1 MRLSFHTVFKIS
13 PIFVD
18 NQLLEQW
25 SFLSTPWKKCV
36 SGRVI
41 MKWFMDLTIKKKLVY
56 AFGVLAFFVAVIGIL
71 GFLGIWAEKKA
82 QGNLYMENVVPLTR
96 LAEAQTALLQV
107 RGDLPA
113 LLLRSSASERQRTA
127 DEINNTLRK
136 VDRAMAQLDSSRF
149 PAEANYE
156 KEKFIASWKVV
167 TSATSRMI
175 DDVVKNRIVE
185 ATKIHDEIII
195 GEIAICQQVLT
206 SGIRVT
212 EQEARRIGTSGNSTF
227 LVMSVVLFLLVTISI
242 VFAVVGGYRIASVV
256 STPIVTLAVTA
267 DALASGD
274 VNVVVDGTASDEI
287 GRLGSSITTLAQSMK
302 KQAEEA
308 EQIAL
313 GNLYLNVRQRSD
325 ADVLARSR
333 NRVAE
338 ILRSLLADTN
348 ALTLAAREGKL
359 HVRGDIQKY
368 QGGYRD
374 IIDGMNKTLDA
385 IIVPLQESADVLS
398 AMATGDLSLRMKGEY
413 RGDHQLIGNSVNSLA
428 ESLCAAL
435 RDVSEVVAATA
446 SSSAEISSSTEEMA
460 AGAQEQ
466 NSQTAEVAGAIE
478 EMTAT
483 ILENAKSAKQALDTA
498 KKARQVAEDGG
509 NVVAETV
516 HGMSR
521 IAEVVKKSA
530 VTVQALGKSSTQ
542 IGEIVQVIDDIA
554 DQTNLLALNAAIE
567 AARAGEQGRGFAV
580 VADEVRKLAE
590 RTTKA
595 TKEIALMI
603 KKIQIDTNGAVS
615 SMEEGTHEVDKGIML
630 AQRAGSALHEI
641 VTVVSQLTD
650 MATQIATGSEQQ
662 TAAAEEISKN
672 IEGISSVT
680 HQSAA
685 GTQEIARAAED
696 LSQLTNQLQR
706 LVAQFTIGTTASVNS
721 KMSIPARNRT
731 EKKGDTSL

>member
-1 MRLSFHTVFKIS
+1 
-13 PIFVD
+13 
-18 NQLLEQW
+18 
-25 SFLSTPWKKCV
+25 
-36 SGRVI
+36 
-41 MKWFMDLTIKKKLVY
+41 MKWFMNLDIKMKLVY
-56 AFGVLAFFVAVIGIL
+56 AFGVLAFIVAVIGVMGYL
-71 GFLGIWAEKKA
+71 GVRAEKKA
-82 QGNLYMENVVPLTR
+82 QDDLYTNEYIPLTM
-96 LAEAQTALLQV
+96 LAEAQTALQRV
-107 RGDLPA
+107 RGNLPN
-113 LLLRSSASERQRTA
+113 LLRQSTGSDRQLSAT
-127 DEINNTLRK
+127 EIQKDIRR
-136 VDRAMAQLDSSRF
+136 VEDVMARFEISRMS
-149 PAEANYE
+149 AEAKSE
-156 KEKFIASWKVV
+156 QVKFNASWLRLK
-167 TSATSRMI
+167 TGATRMI
-175 DDVVKNRIVE
+175 DFTLKNQLDEASKIREEIVR
-185 ATKIHDEIII
+185 
-195 GEIAICQQVLT
+195 GEISVCQQALT
-206 SGIRVT
+206 RLIDYS
-212 EQEARRIGTSGNSTF
+212 EQEAERIVLSGESTF
-227 LVMSVVLFLLVTISI
+227 QVMNVILILLVVLSI
-242 VFAVVGGYRIASVV
+242 VLAAVGGLLIASAVSKPVV
-256 STPIVTLAVTA
+256 ALVEAA

-274 VNVVVDGTASDEI
+274 VNVTVNGTTSDEI
-287 GRLGSSITTLAQSMK
+287 GRLGNSINTLANNIK
-302 KQAEEA
+302 NQAAEA

-313 GNLYLNVRQRSD
+313 GNLHVDVHQRSD
-325 ADVLARSR
+325 VDILAKSR
-333 NRVAE
+333 NRVVE
-338 ILRSLLADTN
+338 ILRSLLDETN
-348 ALTLAAREGKL
+348 SLSLAAREGRL
-359 HVRGDIQKY
+359 HVRGDIHKY
-368 QGGYRD
+368 NGGYRD

-385 IIVPLQESADVLS
+385 IVNPLQESSDVLS
-398 AMATGDLSLRMKGEY
+398 AMATGDLSVRMKGNY
-413 RGDHQLIGNSVNSLA
+413 KGDHQLIENSVNSLA

-483 ILENAKSAKQALDTA
+483 ILENAKSAKHALETA

-509 NVVAETV
+509 NVVSETV
-516 HGMSR
+516 HGMNR
-521 IAEVVKKSA
+521 IADVVKKSA

-603 KKIQIDTNGAVS
+603 KKIQVDTNGAVL
-615 SMEEGTHEVDKGIML
+615 SMAEGTREVDKGITL

-641 VTVVSQLTD
+641 VSVVSQLTE
-650 MATQIATGSEQQ
+650 MASQIATGSEQQ
-662 TAAAEEISKN
+662 TSAAEQISKN

-706 LVAQFTIGTTASVNS
+706 LVAQFKIGATV
-721 KMSIPARNRT
+721 SIEPKITVSTRKRT
-731 EKKGDTSL
+731 VKKRE